1 MTASTTPNA
10 HACDLTL
17 FVACYNEEHGVI
29 PSIETV
35 VAAANEVGCTFDI
48 VVVDDG
54 SKDNSVK
61 VVRQYMDEHPELPI
75 TLVVNEVNQGVGVNF
90 AAGAFFGR
98 GKYYRMICGD
108 DTETKETLVE
118 VFRRLGEADMI
129 LTYHIDSRA
138 RHWMRRV
145 ISRVFT
151 FLVNRISGY
160 RIHYYN
166 GLAVHLR
173 QNVMLWHSNAHG
185 FGFQAD
191 LITRLLDMG
200 ATYTEVPVVPL
211 ERAAGKTSAFTLRN
225 FASVG
230 HTMLELFIRR
240 VAKLLYPNFTSRL
253 KHGYTVYETPTVQK
267 PHAEPTRS
275 P

>member
-1 MTASTTPNA
+1 MTESRNVQVEE
-10 HACDLTL
+10 CDLTL
-17 FVACYNEEHGVI
+17 FVACYNEEHGII
-29 PSIETV
+29 PSMETAI
-35 VAAANEVGCTFDI
+35 AAANEVGCTWDV

-61 VVRQYMDEHPELPI
+61 VVRDYLDKHPELPI
-75 TLVVNEVNQGVGVNF
+75 TLVVNGVNQGVGVNF
-90 AAGAFFGR
+90 AAAAFFGR

-108 DTETKETLVE
+108 DTETKETLVK
-118 VFRRLGEADMI
+118 VFSRLGEADMI
-129 LTYHIDSRA
+129 LSYHCDSRA

-173 QNVMLWHSNAHG
+173 KNVMLWHSNAHG

-200 ATYTEVPVVPL
+200 ATYIEVPVVPL
-211 ERAAGKTSAFTLRN
+211 DRTAGRTSAFTIRN

-230 HTMLELFIRR
+230 HTLLELFIRR
-240 VAKLLYPNFTSRL
+240 VAKLLYPNYTSRL
-253 KHGYTVYETPTVQK
+253 KHGHTVYETPAVQK
-267 PHAEPTRS
+267 TLF
-275 P
+275 